1 MLAIYGASAFKIMPS
16 LNRVISSSQFLVHYN
31 SIILE
36 IIKQFKL
43 NSSFL
48 GLNNEPIKKDFNFKK
63 SLNVKNLS
71 FFYSNNKKIFSNL
84 DFEIKKNETIG
95 IIGKTGTGKSTFINI
110 LSGLIKADKGRI
122 TIDNVDIK
130 NVMSNYNPLFA
141 IIPQSIFLLDDSI
154 LSNVAFGIDKNKINK
169 KIFLESVRL
178 AQLDKFIKAL
188 PLKENTNVGERG
200 IKLSGGQIQRIG
212 IARALYFQPKILIL
226 DEATSSLDQKTE
238 SEFMKMLYSLKRKL
252 TIIIVSH
259 RMSILTKCDK
269 IFKIDNSKIKKVL
282 I

>member
-36 IIKQFKL
+36 IIKQFKI

-48 GLNNEPIKKDFNFKK
+48 GLNNKPIKKDFNFKK

-110 LSGLIKADKGRI
+110 LSGLIKTDKGRI
-122 TIDNVDIK
+122 TIDNIDIK
-130 NVMSNYNPLFA
+130 KVLSNYNPLFA

-154 LSNVAFGIDKNKINK
+154 LSNIAFGIDKNKINK
-169 KIFLESVRL
+169 KIFFESVRL

-259 RMSILTKCDK
+259 RMSTLTKCDK